1 MSCIKEDAYYE
12 YIYNHFGGVVY
23 ATAFR
28 ILNNSS
34 LAQDVLQETLCSF
47 FRYNSKLKAKDERTI
62 NKWLQ
67 ITARNMSINLLKKH
81 NHEIQFIDELY
92 EPEDDSHDCDP
103 EAVAIR
109 HEMIEKLSESLD
121 KMDRK
126 YAMVLQMK
134 YYDDLSVKE
143 ISAMLDVSVFT
154 IYSRIRR
161 GLKILKEIYERWE
174 KNDEKSI

>member
-1 MSCIKEDAYYE
+1 MSYMKEDAYYE
-12 YIYNHFGGVVY
+12 YIYHHFGGVVY

-28 ILNNSS
+28 ILNDSA

-47 FRYNSKLKAKDERTI
+47 FRYNSKLKAKDDKTI

-67 ITARNMSINLLKKH
+67 ITARNLSINTLKKQ
-81 NHEIQFIDELY
+81 NKEMQFIDELY
-92 EPEDDSHDCDP
+92 EPEDNSHECDP

-109 HEMIEKLSESLD
+109 NEIVEMLSESLD

-134 YYDDLSVKE
+134 YYDDLSVIE
-143 ISAMLDVSVFT
+143 IAAMLDVSIFT

-161 GLKILKEIYERWE
+161 GLKLLKEIYERWE
-174 KNDEKSI
+174 KSDEKSI